1 MLKSRKDDEVV
12 ARLKKELDAFKA
24 YLPLLQVGVG
34 GDLGFRAGCAAEERA
49 FTCSHRTSHGV

>member
-34 GDLGFRAGCAAEERA
+34 AE
-49 FTCSHRTSHGV
+49 GG

>member
-24 YLPLLQVGVG
+24 YLPLLQVRVG
-34 GDLGFRAGCAAEERA
+34 AE
-49 FTCSHRTSHGV
+49 GG